1 MFDLVRG
8 MPFCLRDVAMD
19 LSSFYTS
26 VFSVWLNVPGALFLV
41 FIVMFDGTYIWFPC

>member
-26 VFSVWLNVPGALFLV
+26 VFSVLFFVFCDFRLVERSWCTVSCIYCNV
-41 FIVMFDGTYIWFPC
+41 